1 MYKLSLKLNLIIY
14 TTNKKEKEK
23 KISYHVNNAV
33 NAPVQ
38 CTSKTP
44 KLTLNAAPNLK
55 CWSLSLLQMVT
66 LFQAQAQ
73 PTMAATLFCKKWFL
87 CLGLLFHNY

>member
-1 MYKLSLKLNLIIY
+1 MYRLSLKLNLIIY

-23 KISYHVNNAV
+23 KNAYHVNSAV
-33 NAPVQ
+33 NAQVQ
-38 CTSKTP
+38 CTSKIP
-44 KLTLNAAPNLK
+44 KLMLNAAPNLK

-73 PTMAATLFCKKWFL
+73 AQPKPTMAATLFYRK
-87 CLGLLFHNY
+87 

>member
-1 MYKLSLKLNLIIY
+1 
-14 TTNKKEKEK
+14 
-23 KISYHVNNAV
+23 VNSAV

-38 CTSKTP
+38 WTSKTP

-73 PTMAATLFCKKWFL
+73 ATMAATLFYRKKVSMFKITVS
-87 CLGLLFHNY
+87 LLLARNNKHQNFKNPTLELA